1 MRYRIEYTD
10 GRHCSF
16 VGDSKSLIQN
26 LKLLKHEA
34 VADIRKL
41 YKSGV
46 SDSVM
51 NKYKKYISGRC

>member
-1 MRYRIEYTD
+1 MRYEFTD
-10 GRHCSF
+10 GRRCSF
-16 VGDSKSLIQN
+16 ASDSKSLIQN
-26 LKLLKHEA
+26 LKLLKREV